1 MAIPRRS
8 PADPG
13 AQLRRA
19 SSYPGGLISSFRED
33 VVLACDVMQ
42 VLLDAGR
49 QRFGSQLAHARRV
62 IAVVRGLH
70 QSDGGHV
77 RWAGR

>member
-1 MAIPRRS
+1 MANLT

-13 AQLRRA
+13 AQLWRA
-19 SSYPGGLISSFRED
+19 SSYPGSLISSFRED

-49 QRFGSQLAHARRV
+49 QRFGSQLAARRV

-70 QSDGGHV
+70 Q
-77 RWAGR
+77 